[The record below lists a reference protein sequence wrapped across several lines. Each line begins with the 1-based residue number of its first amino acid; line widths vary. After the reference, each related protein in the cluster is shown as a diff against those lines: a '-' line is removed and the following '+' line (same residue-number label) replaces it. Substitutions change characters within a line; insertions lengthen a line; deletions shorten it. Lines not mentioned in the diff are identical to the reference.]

1 MHQKHVDISTRW
13 PNSEPAPSRSSS
25 ALPLPLFRALRETY
39 STVCSRLQHWL
50 ARFAL
55 CIGWSRLAKECK
67 RNRIFR
73 RWPVLSDCQESKR
86 VSFSRQA
93 PASKATASSS
103 KWELRIWHPIL
114 HRPIFGPIVHI
125 FLYGYDGF
133 SNPPNNDLFLLP
145 PCNPQE
151 SINRKP
157 GPGAFSSA
165 STVFSLHGHSN
176 ESIHAVTS
184 YVATKRVKETVLKI
198 HDLRWG
204 FFVAK
209 YQV

>member
-1 MHQKHVDISTRW
+1 M
-13 PNSEPAPSRSSS
+13 ARS
-25 ALPLPLFRALRETY
+25 
-39 STVCSRLQHWL
+39 
-50 ARFAL
+50 
-55 CIGWSRLAKECK
+55 IGLLGKYT
-67 RNRIFR
+67 
-73 RWPVLSDCQESKR
+73 SK
-86 VSFSRQA
+86 FPSRQA

-103 KWELRIWHPIL
+103 SESSEYGSLYFTDP
-114 HRPIFGPIVHI
+114 FGPIFHV
-125 FLYGYDGF
+125 FLYGHCGF
-133 SNPPNNDLFLLP
+133 SNPPNNNLFLSP

-151 SINRKP
+151 NINRKP